1 MKRVIGNISECV
13 PKNSL
18 LDGFQ
23 KWLRRFDGCVFT
35 EEDWNAFKR
44 QVADEVQSR
53 NSGWKSGKNL
63 IMVSFNESLIFVHC
77 QDSACGNH
85 SRQMTVEVIRVRSE
99 YDRQRGIT
107 RRVYDDDASVREG
120 GEL

>member
-1 MKRVIGNISECV
+1 MTRVIGNISECV

-18 LDGFQ
+18 LEGFQ
-23 KWLRRFDGCVFT
+23 QWLRRFDGCEFT
-35 EEDWNAFKR
+35 EEDWEAFKR
-44 QVADEVQSR
+44 QVANEVQSR
-53 NSGWKSGKNL
+53 NSAWKSGKNL
-63 IMVSFNESLIFVHC
+63 IMVSFNERVIFVCC

-107 RRVYDDDASVREG
+107 RPVWNDEDAVREG
-120 GEL
+120 GAS